1 MSGQPTITDVQVG
14 DELPPA
20 IRNASRAQLF
30 LYSAATHNPHRIHYD
45 REYAAVECHP
55 DIIVHGPLQGAW
67 LSQYV
72 TGWAGPHG
80 RMLTL
85 TWQNRRSAV
94 PEHDYTFKG
103 VVCSVDGDVVGLEVW
118 AEDGDGTVVM
128 PGTATVR
135 LPAR

>member
-1 MSGQPTITDVQVG
+1 MSDQRTIAQVAVG

-20 IRNASRAQLF
+20 VRNASRAQLF
-30 LYSAATHNPHRIHYD
+30 LFSAATHNPHRIHYD
-45 REYAAVECHP
+45 RDYAAVEGHP

-72 TGWAGPHG
+72 TEWAGSRG

-85 TWQNRRSAV
+85 TWQNRRSAL
-94 PEHDYTFKG
+94 PEREYTFKG
-103 VVCSVDGDVVGLEVW
+103 VVRSVDDDVVGLEVW
-118 AEDGDGTVVM
+118 AQDADGVLM

-135 LPAR
+135 LPTT